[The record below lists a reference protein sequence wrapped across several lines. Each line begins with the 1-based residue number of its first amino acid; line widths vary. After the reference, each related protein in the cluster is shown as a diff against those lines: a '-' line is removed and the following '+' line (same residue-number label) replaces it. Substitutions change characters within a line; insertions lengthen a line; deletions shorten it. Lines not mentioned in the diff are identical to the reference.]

1 MWLVPLIFDTQKGWI
16 MESFATPYPVL
27 FFDGEQDHEKGHV
40 GVHSALTF
48 KRFQTLMSQK
58 TGIPANQLSSL
69 FVCKKTSKDTEKRQ
83 KIPINE
89 STNFSI
95 ILNQHNPSK
104 EKDCHFLVSMK
115 KSKKERKVSKKR
127 SADAYN
133 NGDDDEADFSP
144 DASLSPVSHMDW
156 SSPLDSGSSEG
167 SGNISPANEM
177 VADAKVELTSSGCPD
192 TVQPGFSTERPVL
205 DDANAVLPAEGSE
218 VEIEIKNE
226 SSNSS
231 SVPKFSQPMNFNSQ
245 YEGQRKIVMQAI
257 EGIHFESSQMLSER
271 TIGQRLFHSQFN
283 AQMPHAE
290 LFNQER
296 YSDAVPQVSH
306 LRPNI
311 SLVRNGAVSSG
322 YATPFN
328 RASALSPSFS
338 LPTSSPLSTP
348 FGARL
353 PQSSIS
359 SAGFFPSRVPFHN
372 AAATLGFTTRDIS
385 LQRIQAHLLQVQ
397 QREAQVRVPYH
408 DLLRYSNGFCNWLPS
423 VTVHEDQQH
432 SICEVCYDCKRRNVN
447 PTPFHWC
454 VQDRITLGF
463 RGPSPAGP
471 IERPG
476 KRRIQVAV

>member
-1 MWLVPLIFDTQKGWI
+1 

-58 TGIPANQLSSL
+58 TGIPANQLSSM

-83 KIPINE
+83 KLPINE

-127 SADAYN
+127 STDAYN
-133 NGDDDEADFSP
+133 NGDDDEAVFSP

-156 SSPLDSGSSEG
+156 SSPSDSGSSEG
-167 SGNISPANEM
+167 SGNVSPANEM
-177 VADAKVELTSSGCPD
+177 VADGKVELTLLRCPA
-192 TVQPGFSTERPVL
+192 TVQPGIFTERPVL
-205 DDANAVLPAEGSE
+205 DDANSVLPAEGSA

-231 SVPKFSQPMNFNSQ
+231 SVPKSSQPMTSNSQ
-245 YEGQRKIVMQAI
+245 HEGQRKIAMQAI
-257 EGIHFESSQMLSER
+257 QGVHFEASQVLPER

-283 AQMPHAE
+283 AQMPHGE

-296 YSDAVPQVSH
+296 YSDAFPQVSH
-306 LRPNI
+306 VRPNI

-328 RASALSPSFS
+328 RASTFSPSFS
-338 LPTSSPLSTP
+338 LSMSPPLSTP
-348 FGARL
+348 YGARL
-353 PQSSIS
+353 PPSSIS

-372 AAATLGFTTRDIS
+372 AAAPLAFTTRDIS
-385 LQRIQAHLLQVQ
+385 LQRIQAHMLQVQ
-397 QREAQVRVPYH
+397 QRESQVHVPSH
-408 DLLRYSNGFCNWLPS
+408 DLLRYNNGFCNWVPA
-423 VTVHEDQQH
+423 VTVHGDQQH
-432 SICEVCYDCKRRNVN
+432 SICEVCYDCKRRNVS

-476 KRRIQVAV
+476 KRRVQVAV

>member
-1 MWLVPLIFDTQKGWI
+1 
-16 MESFATPYPVL
+16 
-27 FFDGEQDHEKGHV
+27 
-40 GVHSALTF
+40 
-48 KRFQTLMSQK
+48 MSQK
-58 TGIPANQLSSL
+58 TGIPANQLSSM

-83 KIPINE
+83 KLPINE

-127 SADAYN
+127 STDAYN
-133 NGDDDEADFSP
+133 NGDDDEAVFSP

-156 SSPLDSGSSEG
+156 SSPSDSGSSEG
-167 SGNISPANEM
+167 SGNVSPANEM
-177 VADAKVELTSSGCPD
+177 VADGKVELTSLRCPA
-192 TVQPGFSTERPVL
+192 TVQPGIFTERPVL
-205 DDANAVLPAEGSE
+205 DDANSVLPAEGSA

-226 SSNSS
+226 SSNTS
-231 SVPKFSQPMNFNSQ
+231 SVPKSSQPMTSNSQ
-245 YEGQRKIVMQAI
+245 HEGQRKIAMQAI
-257 EGIHFESSQMLSER
+257 QGVHFEASQVLPER

-283 AQMPHAE
+283 AQMPHGE

-296 YSDAVPQVSH
+296 YSDAFPQVSH
-306 LRPNI
+306 VRPNI

-328 RASALSPSFS
+328 RASTLSPSFS
-338 LPTSSPLSTP
+338 LSMSPPLSTP
-348 FGARL
+348 YGARL
-353 PQSSIS
+353 PPSSIS

-372 AAATLGFTTRDIS
+372 AAAPLAFTTRDIS
-385 LQRIQAHLLQVQ
+385 LQRIQAHMLQVQ
-397 QREAQVRVPYH
+397 QRESQVHVPSH
-408 DLLRYSNGFCNWLPS
+408 DLLRYNNGFCNWVPA
-423 VTVHEDQQH
+423 VTVHGDQQH

-476 KRRIQVAV
+476 KRRVQVAV

>member
-1 MWLVPLIFDTQKGWI
+1 

-27 FFDGEQDHEKGHV
+27 FFDGERDHEKGHV

-48 KRFQTLMSQK
+48 KRFQTLMSQR
-58 TGIPANQLSSL
+58 TGIPANQLSTM

-83 KIPINE
+83 KLPINE

-133 NGDDDEADFSP
+133 NGDDDEAVFSP

-156 SSPLDSGSSEG
+156 SSPSDSGSSEG
-167 SGNISPANEM
+167 SGNVSPANEM
-177 VADAKVELTSSGCPD
+177 VADGKVELTSLRCPA
-192 TVQPGFSTERPVL
+192 TVQPGISTEMAVL
-205 DDANAVLPAEGSE
+205 DDANAVPTAEGSA
-218 VEIEIKNE
+218 VETEIKNE

-231 SVPKFSQPMNFNSQ
+231 SVPKPLQPMNFNLQ
-245 YEGQRKIVMQAI
+245 HEGQRNIVMQAI
-257 EGIHFESSQMLSER
+257 QGVHFEGSQVLPER
-271 TIGQRLFHSQFN
+271 TIGPRLFHSQFN
-283 AQMPHAE
+283 AQMPHAD

-306 LRPNI
+306 LRPI
-311 SLVRNGAVSSG
+311 RNGAVSSG
-322 YATPFN
+322 YTTPFN
-328 RASALSPSFS
+328 RASTLSPSFS
-338 LPTSSPLSTP
+338 LSMSPP
-348 FGARL
+348 FGTRL
-353 PQSSIS
+353 PPSAIS

-372 AAATLGFTTRDIS
+372 AAAPLAFTTRDIS
-385 LQRIQAHLLQVQ
+385 MQRIQAHMLQVQ
-397 QREAQVRVPYH
+397 QRESQVRIPSH
-408 DLLRYSNGFCNWLPS
+408 DLLRYNNRFCNWAPA
-423 VTVHEDQQH
+423 VTVHGDQQH

-447 PTPFHWC
+447 PIPFHWC

-471 IERPG
+471 IGRPG
-476 KRRIQVAV
+476 KRRVQVAV

>member
-1 MWLVPLIFDTQKGWI
+1 

-58 TGIPANQLSSL
+58 TGISANQLSSM
-69 FVCKKTSKDTEKRQ
+69 FICKRTSKDIEKRQ

-133 NGDDDEADFSP
+133 NEDDDEAAFSP

-156 SSPLDSGSSEG
+156 SSPSDSGSSEG
-167 SGNISPANEM
+167 SENISPANEM
-177 VADAKVELTSSGCPD
+177 VVDAKVDLTSLRCPD
-192 TVQPGFSTERPVL
+192 TVQPGVSTERPLL

-218 VEIEIKNE
+218 REIEIKNE

-231 SVPKFSQPMNFNSQ
+231 SVPKFSQPMNSNSQ
-245 YEGQRKIVMQAI
+245 YEDQRKIAMQAI
-257 EGIHFESSQMLSER
+257 HGIDVECSQMLPER

-283 AQMPHAE
+283 SQMPHAE

-328 RASALSPSFS
+328 RASTLSPSFS
-338 LPTSSPLSTP
+338 LPMSSSLSTP

-359 SAGFFPSRVPFHN
+359 SAGFFPSRVSFHN
-372 AAATLGFTTRDIS
+372 TAAPLAFTTRDIN

-397 QREAQVRVPYH
+397 QRESQVRVTFH
-408 DLLRYSNGFCNWLPS
+408 DLLRYNNGFCNWLPA
-423 VTVHEDQQH
+423 VVHGDQQH
-432 SICEVCYDCKRRNVN
+432 SICEVCYDCKRKNVS
-447 PTPFHWC
+447 PIPFHWC

>member
-1 MWLVPLIFDTQKGWI
+1 
-16 MESFATPYPVL
+16 MESFATPYPVV

-58 TGIPANQLSSL
+58 TGIPGNQLSSM

-89 STNFSI
+89 NTNFSI

-133 NGDDDEADFSP
+133 NGDDDEAVFSP

-156 SSPLDSGSSEG
+156 SPPSDSGSSEG
-167 SGNISPANEM
+167 SGNVSPANEM
-177 VADAKVELTSSGCPD
+177 VADGKLELTSLRCPA
-192 TVQPGFSTERPVL
+192 TVQPGISTERPVL
-205 DDANAVLPAEGSE
+205 DDANAVLPSEGSA

-231 SVPKFSQPMNFNSQ
+231 SVPKFSQPMNSNSQ
-245 YEGQRKIVMQAI
+245 NEGQRNIAMEAI
-257 EGIHFESSQMLSER
+257 PGVHFEASQVLQER
-271 TIGQRLFHSQFN
+271 TTGHKLFHSQFN
-283 AQMPHAE
+283 AQMPHSE
-290 LFNQER
+290 LFSRER
-296 YSDAVPQVSH
+296 YSDSFPQVSH

-328 RASALSPSFS
+328 RASTLSPSFS
-338 LPTSSPLSTP
+338 LSMSPPLSTP
-348 FGARL
+348 YGARL
-353 PQSSIS
+353 PPSSIS

-372 AAATLGFTTRDIS
+372 AAAPLGFTTRDIS
-385 LQRIQAHLLQVQ
+385 LQRIQAHMLQVQ
-397 QREAQVRVPYH
+397 QRESQARVPSH
-408 DLLRYSNGFCNWLPS
+408 DLLRYNNGFCNWVPA
-423 VTVHEDQQH
+423 VTVRGDQQH
-432 SICEVCYDCKRRNVN
+432 SICEVCYDCKRRNIN
-447 PTPFHWC
+447 PIPFHWC
-454 VQDRITLGF
+454 VQDRIIFGF

-476 KRRIQVAV
+476 KRRVQVAV